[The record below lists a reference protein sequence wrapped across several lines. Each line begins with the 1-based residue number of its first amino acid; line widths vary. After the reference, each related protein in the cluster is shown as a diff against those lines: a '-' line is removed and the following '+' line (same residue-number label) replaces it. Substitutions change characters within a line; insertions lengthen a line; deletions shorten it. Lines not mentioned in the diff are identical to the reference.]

1 MYILTIVRHDIN
13 HGEMDIFLPMKVPTR
28 SMCEIAF
35 TDAVN
40 EDKQCLSRDYE
51 DDEFV
56 ENNFEY
62 KHRIDELD
70 GLLHINKR
78 RTTD

>member
-40 EDKQCLSRDYE
+40 KDKQRLSRDYE

-56 ENNFEY
+56 EDNFEY
-62 KHRIDELD
+62 KHSIHELD
-70 GLLHINKR
+70 ELLHINKR

>member
-28 SMCEIAF
+28 SLCEIAF
-35 TDAVN
+35 TDAVK
-40 EDKQCLSRDYE
+40 EDKQYLSRDYE
-51 DDEFV
+51 DKGYV
-56 ENNFEY
+56 EDNFEY